1 MTYRC
6 GRVCGCSL
14 LLVLALALP
23 ALAASAAGQGAF
35 YLVSTGVGD
44 ADNMSVRAWRTI
56 ERADVV
62 LAMQPE
68 QAREKYAALL
78 KDKPVY
84 PAGHGLFGRM
94 PQRLAVASAQG
105 GRRPG
110 PAAAPELADQQQ
122 QTRQIVRDAV
132 AAGKTV
138 VLLDAGDPTIYGPQT
153 GYLREFADLAPQV
166 IPGISSFN
174 AANAALGRGIT
185 EGRPSRSVILTAAAG
200 KTPNAPD
207 GYHGRD
213 SLTELAK
220 SQSTLVFF
228 TMGLNLPDVV
238 AQLKTSYPADTPI
251 ALVLH
256 AGSAARQR
264 VVRATLESIVAQLGD
279 EPLPFEHLIY
289 VGDFLR

>member
-1 MTYRC
+1 MRYRC
-6 GRVCGCSL
+6 GRICGCCL
-14 LLVLALALP
+14 LLALALP
-23 ALAASAAGQGAF
+23 VLAAAGQGAF

-68 QAREKYAALL
+68 QAREKYAELL
-78 KDKPVY
+78 KDKPVH

-94 PQRLAVASAQG
+94 PQRLVATSAQG
-105 GRRPG
+105 GRQPG
-110 PAAAPELADQQQ
+110 PAAAPELADQQE
-122 QTRQIVRDAV
+122 QTRKIISDAV

-138 VLLDAGDPTIYGPQT
+138 VLLDSGDPTIYGPQT

-185 EGRPSRSVILTAAAG
+185 EGRPSRSVILTAAAS
-200 KTPNAPD
+200 KTPNAPA